1 MHVSLFSV
9 FTGKGGGGEEAYHFI
24 DENPSIFKHV
34 LNVLRDI
41 NYPFPVEFVYR
52 LTFYG
57 INPSLLSQPPLKLKY
72 VEKALTT
79 AISTTEKKN
88 QRECVSNVF
97 NENFGL
103 LALGC

>member
-1 MHVSLFSV
+1 M
-9 FTGKGGGGEEAYHFI
+9 
-24 DENPSIFKHV
+24 
-34 LNVLRDI
+34 
-41 NYPFPVEFVYR
+41 
-52 LTFYG
+52 G

-103 LALGC
+103 LALVANEYRRIDPLLRHEYTDGYMADHVEVHISESDGSVIIPHFTDTITKNICCNTI